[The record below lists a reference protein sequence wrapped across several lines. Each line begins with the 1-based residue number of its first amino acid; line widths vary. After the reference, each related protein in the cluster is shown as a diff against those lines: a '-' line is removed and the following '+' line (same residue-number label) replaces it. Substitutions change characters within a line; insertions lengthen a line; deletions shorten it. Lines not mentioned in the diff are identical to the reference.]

1 MDILNPMTELQD
13 DIPTKRM
20 PERPGV
26 YSRGSETVDMILKAA
41 AHVLIEEG
49 ASAFTLG
56 RIALKCG
63 LKVGNVS
70 HHFPRKEM
78 LVQVLFEEL
87 LAGSENQVETTRRH
101 SKLSAEESLALV
113 IMGTLDDISSK
124 RTTRLFTELWAMANH
139 NSFIADRIEE
149 VYRYMH
155 SLIGSFVSQLNPALG
170 EEDVETVALFISGSI
185 EGTTML
191 SGFGKP
197 WKAKMPQI
205 KAIAAKSLIHL
216 AKTITPEDIHS
227 LKFAK

>member
-1 MDILNPMTELQD
+1 MTELHD
-13 DIPTKRM
+13 DIPTKRAT
-20 PERPGV
+20 ERPGI
-26 YSRGSETVDMILKAA
+26 YSRGSETVDVILKAA

-49 ASAFTLG
+49 ASAFTLS
-56 RIALKCG
+56 RIALECG

-87 LAGSENQVETTRRH
+87 LTTSENQIEITRRH

-113 IMGTLDDISSK
+113 ITGTLDDISSK

-139 NSFIADRIEE
+139 NDFIADRLEE

-155 SLIGSFVSQLNPALG
+155 SLIGSFVSELNPALG
-170 EEDVETVALFISGSI
+170 PEDVETVALFISGSI

-205 KAIAAKSLIHL
+205 KAIAAKSLINL
-216 AKTITPEDIHS
+216 AKTITSEEIHS
-227 LKFAK
+227 LKSAD